1 MKYKSSSAS
10 QTQKK
15 ARELAK
21 KYLKTGA
28 VIALYGELG
37 AGKTIFAQGFAK
49 GLGIEKQ
56 VISPT
61 FVITRQH
68 QIPNSSKIFYHIDL
82 YRLEGEFDTMSLG
95 LEEIFQTKGNII
107 LIEWAEKLGNKL
119 PKGTIKIYLKRL
131 SENEREIEI
140 ND

>member
-10 QTQKK
+10 KTQKK
-15 ARELAK
+15 AQELAK
-21 KYLKTGA
+21 KYLKKG
-28 VIALYGELG
+28 VIIALYGDLG
-37 AGKTIFAQGFAK
+37 AGKTTFAQGFAK

-61 FVITRQH
+61 FVITREH
-68 QIPNSSKIFYHIDL
+68 QIPHSSKIFYHIDL
-82 YRLEGEFDTMSLG
+82 YRLEEFDTIILS

-107 LIEWAEKLGNKL
+107 LIEWAEKLGNRL
-119 PKGTIKIYLKRL
+119 PEGTIKIYLKHL
-131 SENEREIEI
+131 SKDEREIEI

>member
-10 QTQKK
+10 KTQKK
-15 ARELAK
+15 AQELAK
-21 KYLKTGA
+21 KYLKKG
-28 VIALYGELG
+28 VIIALYGDLG
-37 AGKTIFAQGFAK
+37 AGKTTFAQGFAK
-49 GLGIEKQ
+49 GLGIKKQ

-61 FVITRQH
+61 FIITRQH

-82 YRLEGEFDTMSLG
+82 YRLEEFDTIILS

-107 LIEWAEKLGNKL
+107 LIEWAEKLGNRL
-119 PKGTIKIYLKRL
+119 PEGTIKIYLKRL